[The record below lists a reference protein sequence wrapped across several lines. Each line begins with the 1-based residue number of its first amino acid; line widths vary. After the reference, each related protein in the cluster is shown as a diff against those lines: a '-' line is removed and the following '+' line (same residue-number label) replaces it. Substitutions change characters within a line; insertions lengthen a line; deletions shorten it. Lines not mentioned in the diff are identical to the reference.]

1 MSTLDD
7 YGVLFPASVVGSMPR
22 SDFVRSAAMADLSQ
36 PPGER
41 ERILEM
47 AIPYVAALQEAA
59 GLDVITDGEWRR
71 SSYMGVIAELA
82 EGFEVGHN
90 PEDGRP
96 WTVVVDELAPK
107 NPGFVVR
114 EAQYLK
120 RVSGARI
127 KVTLPAPGLL
137 GERMWDPEKSARAY
151 PSRRDFV
158 RACVPFL
165 RREVELLRD
174 EGVDIVQIDDPH
186 LCLLVDP
193 RVRAQYEDP
202 DEEADFS
209 VATNNEV
216 VAGISGVK
224 LAVHLCRRAGAR
236 VRGEAFHSGD
246 YAPILPYVNRLA
258 IDHLTLEF
266 SSPEAGGPEIFKD
279 LREDFEI
286 GLGCVGVQ
294 PGEVD
299 TPETIVNRVEK
310 VLDILPPERI
320 VLNPD
325 CGFAPGS
332 AARID
337 MDEVYTKLKFEVEA
351 ARRLR
356 DKYA

>member
-1 MSTLDD
+1 M
-7 YGVLFPASVVGSMPR
+7 
-22 SDFVRSAAMADLSQ
+22 
-36 PPGER
+36 
-41 ERILEM
+41 
-47 AIPYVAALQEAA
+47 
-59 GLDVITDGEWRR
+59 
-71 SSYMGVIAELA
+71 
-82 EGFEVGHN
+82 
-90 PEDGRP
+90 
-96 WTVVVDELAPK
+96 
-107 NPGFVVR
+107 
-114 EAQYLK
+114 
-120 RVSGARI
+120 
-127 KVTLPAPGLL
+127 
-137 GERMWDPEKSARAY
+137 
-151 PSRRDFV
+151 
-158 RACVPFL
+158 
-165 RREVELLRD
+165 
-174 EGVDIVQIDDPH
+174 
-186 LCLLVDP
+186 
-193 RVRAQYEDP
+193 
-202 DEEADFS
+202 
-209 VATNNEV
+209 
-216 VAGISGVK
+216 
-224 LAVHLCRRAGAR
+224 AVHLCRRAGAR